1 MKARPSRSYLSLRQ
15 VLTVPYVALVLTLAL
30 IIGTLSYLAGSRAV
44 ETVSEH
50 HLQEIVARIGQAV
63 DRHIVGSGAVL
74 EAAFPNGMPAP
85 TTIADDVANLRTRFW
100 IATSLHQD
108 PNNYVYYGN
117 RLGQSIGLYRPSMQ
131 EGELRIKLDAEE
143 HRTLYRFLGIN
154 GELKFASREEKL
166 FDPRERPWYKAGEST
181 KQHTWTA
188 VYIDFRTAELVA
200 TRARRVAAVNGEF
213 EGVVA
218 TDVSLQRLN
227 DFVGRLDISANGLA
241 FIIEPD
247 GKLIASSASPNVR
260 KLPDGTNVR
269 LSAADSGNPLLERTY
284 AEVRDLLP
292 KQDRDENARALTRI
306 FDGPDGEPIYAA
318 FDRIKDDAGLEWIT
332 VVAVPR
338 KDFMHGVTEN
348 VLRTALAALV
358 AAVLATLIG
367 MRILNWVVSDLKRIT
382 DAARSVGD
390 GDLETPV
397 GVIRRDEIGEL
408 AKSFEAMQFRLRTD
422 RLTGLANREA
432 VTRALGKRIADY
444 HTRAN
449 AKQFAILFID
459 LDQFKQVND
468 ALGHHAGDQVLVEI
482 AERLHA
488 ALRAADLV
496 ARYAG
501 DEFVILLHEVE
512 NTAAAENVR
521 LKIEGLLKEPLTSVD
536 AESIAG
542 VGFGGAVG
550 LAMFPRDGS
559 DTDELLKHADR
570 DMYERKFAARSRAP

>member
-1 MKARPSRSYLSLRQ
+1 MPRSSRAYLSLRQ
-15 VLTVPYVALVLTLAL
+15 VLTVPYVVLVLTLAL
-30 IIGTLSYLAGSRAV
+30 SIGTLSYLAGSRAV

-85 TTIADDVANLRTRFW
+85 VSIDDDLENLRTRFW
-100 IATSLHQD
+100 IATSLHHD

-117 RLGQSIGLYRPSMQ
+117 RHGQAIGIYRPSLQ

-154 GELKFASREEKL
+154 GELKFSSREQKL
-166 FDPRERPWYKAGEST
+166 FDPRERPWFKAGESSP
-181 KQHTWTA
+181 QHTWTA

-200 TRARRVAAVNGEF
+200 TRARRVATTNGQF

-227 DFVGRLDISANGLA
+227 DFIGRLDISANGLA

-247 GKLIASSASPNVR
+247 GNLIASSASPNVR

-269 LSAADSGNPLLERTY
+269 LSAAQSGNPLLERTY
-284 AEVRDLLP
+284 AEVRDLLAQINGGKDTRP
-292 KQDRDENARALTRI
+292 LTRV
-306 FDGPDGEPIYAA
+306 FNGPRGEPVYAA

-338 KDFMHGVTEN
+338 SDFMHGVTEN
-348 VLRTALAALV
+348 VMRTALAALV
-358 AAVLATLIG
+358 AAILAVLIG
-367 MRILNWVVSDLKRIT
+367 MRILNWVVGDLKRLSE
-382 DAARSVGD
+382 AARSVGE

-397 GVIRRDEIGEL
+397 GVTRRDEIGDL

-432 VTRALGKRIADY
+432 VSRALGKRIADY
-444 HTRAN
+444 HTRIN
-449 AKQFAILFID
+449 SKPFAILFID
-459 LDQFKQVND
+459 LDHFKQIND
-468 ALGHHAGDQVLVEI
+468 ALGHHAGDMVLIEI
-482 AERLHA
+482 AERLHG
-488 ALRAADLV
+488 ALRGADTV

-501 DEFVILLHEVE
+501 DEFVILLNDVE
-512 NTAAAENVR
+512 SFAAAERVR
-521 LKIEGLLKEPLTSVD
+521 AKIEALLGEPLTSVD
-536 AESIAG
+536 AE
-542 VGFGGAVG
+542 VLREVQFGGAVG
-550 LAMFPRDGS
+550 LALFPRDGS
-559 DTDELLKHADR
+559 DAEQLLKHADR
-570 DMYERKFAARSRAP
+570 EMYERKFAARRGAP

>member
-1 MKARPSRSYLSLRQ
+1 MTVRSSRSYLSLRQ

-30 IIGTLSYLAGSRAV
+30 TIGTLSYVAGSRAV

-85 TTIADDVANLRTRFW
+85 TSIADDLANLRTRFW
-100 IATSLHQD
+100 IATSLHHD

-117 RLGQSIGLYRPSMQ
+117 RLGQAIGLYRPSMQ
-131 EGELRIKLDAEE
+131 EGELRIKLDAQE

-154 GELKFASREEKL
+154 GALTFASREEKL
-166 FDPRERPWYKAGEST
+166 FDPRERPWYKAGESS
-181 KQHTWTA
+181 KQHTWTS

-200 TRARRVAAVNGEF
+200 TRARRVASATGEL

-227 DFVGRLDISANGLA
+227 DFVGRLNISENGLA

-247 GKLIASSASPNVR
+247 GKLIASSASPNVH

-269 LSAADSGNPLLERTY
+269 LSAAESGNPLLERTY
-284 AEVRDLLP
+284 AEVRDILP
-292 KQDRDENARALTRI
+292 QQDRGKDAPALTRV
-306 FDGPDGEPIYAA
+306 FNGPDNEPVYAA

-348 VLRTALAALV
+348 VMRTALAALI
-358 AAVLATLIG
+358 AAILATLIG
-367 MRILNWVVSDLKRIT
+367 IRILNWVVADLKRLT
-382 DAARSVGD
+382 DAARSVGE

-397 GVIRRDEIGEL
+397 GVVRRDEIGEL
-408 AKSFEAMQFRLRTD
+408 ARSFESMQYRLRTD

-432 VTRALGKRIADY
+432 ITRALGKRIADY

-449 AKQFAILFID
+449 TKPFALLFID
-459 LDQFKQVND
+459 LDRFKQVND
-468 ALGHHAGDQVLVEI
+468 ALGHHAGDLVLVEI
-482 AERLHA
+482 AERLHG
-488 ALRAADLV
+488 ALRTADTV

-501 DEFVILLHEVE
+501 DEFVILLNDVD
-512 NTAAAENVR
+512 NSTAAENVR
-521 LKIEGLLKEPLTSVD
+521 HKIESLLREPLTSVD
-536 AESIAG
+536 SESIAA
-542 VGFGGAVG
+542 VRFGGAVG
-550 LAMFPRDGS
+550 LAMFPRDGN

-570 DMYERKFAARSRAP
+570 EMYRRKFASRGETP